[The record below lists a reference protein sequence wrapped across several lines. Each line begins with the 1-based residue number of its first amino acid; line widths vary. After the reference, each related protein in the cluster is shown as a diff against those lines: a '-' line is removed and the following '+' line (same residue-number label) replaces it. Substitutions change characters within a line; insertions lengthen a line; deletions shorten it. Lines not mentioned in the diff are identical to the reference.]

1 MSSSVPQK
9 QVTIKEKALILL
21 KLIIIVEFK
30 DKIRSFTKKSVIIFS
45 KSIICNVDIDLL
57 VLMQVFIRFMEL

>member
-1 MSSSVPQK
+1 MSNSIPQK

-57 VLMQVFIRFMEL
+57 VL

>member
-1 MSSSVPQK
+1 MSNSIPQK

-45 KSIICNVDIDLL
+45 KV
-57 VLMQVFIRFMEL
+57 